1 MISIIICSKNAVLD
15 GTLLENIR
23 ETVGVDY
30 EIVHIDNSKGEYGIC
45 GAYNIGVRQS
55 QGDILCF
62 MHEDILYHSHDW
74 GKAVEKHMETN
85 HIGMLGVAGALT
97 VSEKYDWRFYGFIT
111 HLLQGYQ
118 TLTNPPYY
126 YIKGIEWDTN
136 EPLRRVAI
144 VDGCWFC
151 IKRELF
157 TRDILKFDEK
167 TFPSFHLYDSDM
179 SMQVNMAGLDI
190 YICADIVL
198 EHFSEGMYTPEFQ
211 QGLADFLKK
220 WKDHLPLSVENVHT
234 DTFKEINNDAE
245 LRLAAR
251 LERDRLIKIIRTYYA
266 NGANMK
272 KLPQEA
278 MTLIEASMVQYV
290 KAKIKFSKTNKEAW
304 EALRRY
310 LDMPKH
316 SHAWNL
322 RWKYFYY
329 RFINRR
335 HIKNIVS
342 VQSLNQ

>member
-1 MISIIICSKNAVLD
+1 M
-15 GTLLENIR
+15 LLENIKG
-23 ETVGVDY
+23 TIGADY
-30 EIVHIDNSKGEYGIC
+30 EIVHIDNSKGDYGIC
-45 GAYNIGVRQS
+45 SAYNIGVRRA

-62 MHEDILYHSHDW
+62 MHEDIMYHSHDW
-74 GKAVEKHMETN
+74 GKAVKRYMDVN
-85 HIGMLGVAGALT
+85 QMGMLGVAGAFT

-111 HLLQGYQ
+111 HLVQGFQ

-136 EPLRRVAI
+136 EPLCRVAI

-157 TRDILKFDEK
+157 TSGILKFDEK

-179 SMQVNMAGLDI
+179 SMQVNKVGLNI

-198 EHFSEGMYTPEFQ
+198 EHFSEGIYTSEFQ
-211 QGLADFLKK
+211 QGLEDFLKK
-220 WKDHLPLSVENVHT
+220 WKNDLPLSVKKINA
-234 DTFKEINNDAE
+234 DTFQKINNDSE
-245 LRLAAR
+245 QKLIER
-251 LERDRLIKIIRTYYA
+251 LERDRLINSIRAYYA
-266 NGANMK
+266 SRDNTQ

-278 MTLIEASMVQYV
+278 TMLIESSMVQYV

-304 EALRRY
+304 EALKLY
-310 LDMPKH
+310 LNMPKP

-322 RWKYFYY
+322 RWKYIYY

-335 HIKNIVS
+335 CIMNTIHI
-342 VQSLNQ
+342 QSLKQ